1 MRFVSSGSAFLGVD
15 IGTGSCRVLAVN
27 HKGEILA
34 LDKVKYPTVYP
45 KPGWAEQDPE
55 KIYGAMIKAIHS
67 VTQKLTQQGFR
78 VEVVGLS
85 SVYHSLIALGKHNQ
99 LLTQSII
106 WEDLRS
112 ASEVDDIKK
121 VKESEEF
128 YYRTG
133 CPIHSLYPLAKISWL
148 RKNCPKIFSQVTKF
162 ISIKEY
168 ILLKLFDLFVIDYSV
183 ASASGLF
190 NIHSLDWDNSILNFL
205 EIKKSQLSKTVSTLT
220 ILRPM
225 LHEPAKAMGLSPEV
239 PWVIGSGDGAL
250 ANLGSGII
258 KPGAAA
264 VTVGTSGAVR
274 VTRYEPKL
282 DLQKRTWCY
291 HVTDGRWIVSGAINN
306 GGLVYQWLADTFFNG
321 EKRQKQ
327 SIYNVLNA
335 LASEVPPGAQGL
347 LFLPFLNAER
357 SPYWNSYARGVI
369 IGLGLQHRKQHLVRA
384 ALEGIVFGLYS
395 IFEILEKIIGS
406 SQEIRVSGGF
416 VKSPIWLQ
424 ILSNV
429 FNRAINV
436 SNTEESSALGAALL
450 GMLAIGALTNI
461 EDIGKIIRVRNVCK
475 PDNELHVYYH
485 KLYQVYKR
493 TYWKIVDEF
502 TALAELRHE
511 ALQSDVGERGEM

>member
-1 MRFVSSGSAFLGVD
+1 
-15 IGTGSCRVLAVN
+15 
-27 HKGEILA
+27 
-34 LDKVKYPTVYP
+34 
-45 KPGWAEQDPE
+45 
-55 KIYGAMIKAIHS
+55 
-67 VTQKLTQQGFR
+67 
-78 VEVVGLS
+78 
-85 SVYHSLIALGKHNQ
+85 
-99 LLTQSII
+99 
-106 WEDLRS
+106 
-112 ASEVDDIKK
+112 
-121 VKESEEF
+121 
-128 YYRTG
+128 
-133 CPIHSLYPLAKISWL
+133 
-148 RKNCPKIFSQVTKF
+148 
-162 ISIKEY
+162 
-168 ILLKLFDLFVIDYSV
+168 
-183 ASASGLF
+183 
-190 NIHSLDWDNSILNFL
+190 
-205 EIKKSQLSKTVSTLT
+205 
-220 ILRPM
+220 
-225 LHEPAKAMGLSPEV
+225 MG
-239 PWVIGSGDGAL
+239 
-250 ANLGSGII
+250 
-258 KPGAAA
+258 
-264 VTVGTSGAVR
+264 
-274 VTRYEPKL
+274 
-282 DLQKRTWCY
+282 
-291 HVTDGRWIVSGAINN
+291 GAINN

-511 ALQSDVGERGEM
+511 ALQSDVGERGEI